1 MPKSNKWPESFDK
14 FDVLDSNILIDE
26 PDSIIELINDN
37 NMVGVPWKVHE
48 ELNRK
53 KRDPLIGRN
62 AQKALKIINEYLKYG
77 NPYLQMINVNWKGI
91 ENYKPGGILNPEV
104 ADDVI
109 IATALSVRKMSET
122 RGKQVVLLTHDY
134 GMQTKAREM
143 KFSGDNGECLIVQEW
158 NQDLG
163 DTADQL
169 KMPILDLPKEL
180 AKDKSLKGRIRA
192 DLIQGGKEIQE
203 NCGVQF
209 RQIDDSGKSY
219 ISHAARKKGDS
230 FFLLDQEQTL
240 FGLKQRQIVK
250 DGKFIDQNWDQIHA
264 IHSLLD
270 LGINYFTLIGDA
282 GTGKTLLALASAFHY
297 LVKSNRKF
305 NRLYITRAPVSF
317 GKTMGFLPGGI
328 DEKMNPWVMGMID
341 NIERLKVLNPQM
353 AKQIDFLVN
362 GENLEAAKEHINKQK
377 EKQSTGFK
385 EKNDAE
391 SFSKKKSFIS
401 KDDNRNDK
409 RKRVEILP
417 FEHIRGRTLPD
428 ADIILDE
435 GQNISR
441 EETITFAT
449 RLGEG
454 SRLIIT
460 GDPTQIDNNFLSEQ
474 RNGLVWFAK
483 LMKGDKFYSNTYI
496 QHSVRSKPVQA
507 FLKRLNKQ

>member
-1 MPKSNKWPESFDK
+1 MSRGNKWPESFDK
-14 FDVLDSNILIDE
+14 YEIVDSSVLIDE
-26 PDSIIELINDN
+26 PYSIVDLINDN
-37 NMVGVPWKVHE
+37 NMVGIPWKVHE
-48 ELNRK
+48 DLSRK

-62 AQKALKIINEYLKYG
+62 AQKALMIINDYLKHG
-77 NPYLQMINVNWKGI
+77 NPYLQMVNVNWKGI

-104 ADDVI
+104 ADDVT

-122 RGKQVVLLTHDY
+122 RGKKVVLLTHKY
-134 GMQTKAREM
+134 GMQLKAREM
-143 KFSGDNGECLIVQEW
+143 RFSGDNGDCLAVQEW

-163 DTADQL
+163 DAADRL
-169 KMPILDLPKEL
+169 RAPILDLPKEI
-180 AKDKSLKGRIRA
+180 AKDKSLKGRILA
-192 DLIQGGKEIQE
+192 DFIKGGKEILE

-219 ISHAARKKGDS
+219 ISHAARKKGDY
-230 FFLLDQEQTL
+230 FYCLDQEQTL
-240 FGLKQRQIVK
+240 FSLKQKPVMK
-250 DGKFIDQNWDQIHA
+250 DGEFVDQNWDQIHA

-270 LGINYFTLIGDA
+270 LGINYFSLIGDA
-282 GTGKTLLALASAFHY
+282 GTGKTLLAVASAFHY

-305 NRLYITRAPVSF
+305 NKLYITRAPVSF
-317 GKTMGFLPGGI
+317 GNTMGFLPGGI

-341 NIERLKVLNPQM
+341 NIERLKVLNPLM
-353 AKQIDFLVN
+353 SKQIDFLIN
-362 GENLEAAKEHINKQK
+362 GENLDAAKEHIDRQK
-377 EKQSTGFK
+377 EKQNTGFK
-385 EKNDAE
+385 EKTDVKSSNP
-391 SFSKKKSFIS
+391 KKSFIPS
-401 KDDNRNDK
+401 GDSHDDK

-417 FEHIRGRTLPD
+417 FEHIRGRTLPNSV
-428 ADIILDE
+428 IILDE